1 MRINEQEKYMRILIK
16 LSIAA
21 LLIGMQTTAFS
32 SNNYK
37 DLVEEGYRW
46 VNVDGPYASK
56 FEDDAQRLSK
66 KPTRDAELRLLRAD
80 GAYYLIEGRIVKV
93 LRTDKS
99 AGMAEIQTARLV
111 PTLWTSTKY
120 LSKHPIRDAYSRIE
134 TPDTI
139 GWTDFG
145 SYRSVAKDT
154 LQNQQSA
161 NAISSTFATKDTD
174 SH

>member
-1 MRINEQEKYMRILIK
+1 MK

-21 LLIGMQTTAFS
+21 LLIGMQTAALS

-37 DLVEEGYRW
+37 DLVAEGYRW
-46 VNVDGPYASK
+46 VNTDGPYASK
-56 FEDDAQRLSK
+56 FKDDAQRLSK
-66 KPTRDAELRLLRAD
+66 NPTRDAELRILRAG
-80 GAYYLIEGRIVKV
+80 GAYYLIEGRIVRV
-93 LRTDKS
+93 VQTDES
-99 AGMAEIQTARLV
+99 TGMAEIQTARLV
-111 PTLWTSTKY
+111 PTLWTSAKF
-120 LSKHPIRDAYSRIE
+120 LSKRPVRDAYSRIE

-174 SH
+174 SY